1 MSLKNSNAVNETIRD
16 DQLLSISKFSEL
28 TGICRSTLIY
38 YDEIDLFK
46 PMSRGENNYRYY
58 SHRQIITV
66 NLINVM
72 RDLDIPVKVIKALA
86 YDRTPEKIHGLLAE
100 QEKQLKDKVHWLK
113 DAQKIIRTLRKL
125 LNLGMDAEED
135 IISIHEMDALPLI
148 LGPENDFGESA
159 SFYNGFLRFC
169 GQAKTK
175 GFNLSYPIGGYFADM
190 DAFFNEPSRPNR
202 FFFVNPDGKEARD
215 AGLYLTG
222 YTRGYY
228 GQTND
233 LPQRLDDYI
242 REHSLIPQGPVY
254 NIYLFD
260 EISVT
265 DPNQYLLQATVRVSK
280 RT

>member
-1 MSLKNSNAVNETIRD
+1 MSLTNNNAAEETIRD

-38 YDEIDLFK
+38 YDEIGLFK
-46 PMSRGENNYRYY
+46 PISRGENNYRYY

-66 NLINVM
+66 NLINVL

-86 YDRTPEKIHGLLAE
+86 YDRTPEKIHKLLTE
-100 QEKQLKDKVHWLK
+100 QEKQLKVKVRWLR

-125 LNLGMDAEED
+125 LDFGMDADEAVITVRKMEK
-135 IISIHEMDALPLI
+135 LPLI

-169 GQAKTK
+169 GKAKTK

-190 DAFFNEPSRPNR
+190 DSFLNEPSRPNR
-202 FFFVNPDGKEARD
+202 FFFVNPDGKEARGP
-215 AGLYLTG
+215 GLYLTG

-233 LPQRLDDYI
+233 LPQRMDAYI
-242 REHSLIPQGPVY
+242 RKHDLTPEGPVY

-265 DPNQYLLQATVRVSK
+265 DPNQYLLQATVRVSQK
-280 RT
+280 K